1 MYYYNET
8 ETVFI
13 AGKHIPENMID
24 IASDSRKK
32 VERALLIGI
41 RAPEET
47 DAEVYEHL
55 DELADLVRN
64 LDIVPLEPLVV
75 NLHTV
80 MPQYYV
86 GSGKAREIAQIA
98 QECEADCLIFDTP
111 LTPSQQRNW
120 ERLTKNCVIDREEVI
135 LDIFAERAQTREAVL
150 QVELARAQYSLP
162 RLTRAWTH
170 LSRQHGGGATTRGEG
185 EAQIETDRRLLRR
198 RIQQLRE
205 ELETVRK
212 QRTTQRKARQRNA
225 VPHGAIVG
233 YTNVGKSSILRA
245 LSGAEI
251 LVKDQLFATL
261 DPTTRRITLDD
272 NLELLLTDTVGFVR
286 KLPHSLV
293 EAFKST
299 LEEAVLAD
307 FLLLV
312 LDLSSNQLDA
322 EWETTMSV
330 LKELGAEEKNI
341 QVVFNKLDLV
351 DRENDLVRLAR
362 MNGLFPTAIYISTAT
377 GEGMDKLRERLASLA
392 SERFE
397 LLRVTLPPARSDLA
411 ALAHASGRIYEE
423 NYNDQGEL
431 ELVFTIGPVHRH
443 KFEEFRR

>member
-1 MYYYNET
+1 
-8 ETVFI
+8 
-13 AGKHIPENMID
+13 MID
-24 IASDSRKK
+24 LAEDSRKK
-32 VERALLIGI
+32 VERALLVGI
-41 RAPEET
+41 REPGQTE
-47 DAEVYEHL
+47 AEISECL

-64 LDIVPLEPLVV
+64 LDIVPLEPVV
-75 NLHTV
+75 VSLHQV

-86 GSGKAREIAQIA
+86 GSGKAQEIAQLA

-111 LTPSQQRNW
+111 LSPSQQRNW
-120 ERLTKNCVIDREEVI
+120 ERLARCCVIDREEVI
-135 LDIFAERAQTREAVL
+135 LDIFAERAHTREAVL
-150 QVELARAQYSLP
+150 QVSLARAQYSLP

-205 ELETVRK
+205 ELEVVRK
-212 QRTTQRKARQRNA
+212 QRTTQRKARERNA

-233 YTNVGKSSILRA
+233 YTNVGKSSLLRA
-245 LSGAEI
+245 LSGADV

-261 DPTTRRITLDD
+261 DPTTRRIVLDN

-312 LDLSSNQLDA
+312 LDISSPQIDS
-322 EWETTMSV
+322 EWETTLTV

-341 QVVFNKLDLV
+341 QVVFNKIDLV
-351 DRENDLVRLAR
+351 DRNADPVLFARLR
-362 MNGLFPTAIYISTAT
+362 GLFPAALYLSTAT
-377 GEGMDKLRERLASLA
+377 GEGLDQLRERLASLA
-392 SERFE
+392 SEHHQ
-397 LLRVTLPPARSDLA
+397 LLRVTLPPQRHDLA

-423 NYNDQGEL
+423 HYNDRGEL
-431 ELVFTIGPVHRH
+431 ELVFTIAPRFRH
-443 KFEEFRR
+443 KFLEFVNA

>member
-1 MYYYNET
+1 
-8 ETVFI
+8 
-13 AGKHIPENMID
+13 MID
-24 IASDSRKK
+24 LAEDSRKK
-32 VERALLIGI
+32 VERALLVGI
-41 RAPEET
+41 REPGQTE
-47 DAEVYEHL
+47 AEISECL

-64 LDIVPLEPLVV
+64 LDIVPLEPVV
-75 NLHTV
+75 VSLHQV

-86 GSGKAREIAQIA
+86 GSGKAQEIAQLA

-111 LTPSQQRNW
+111 LSPSQQRNW
-120 ERLTKNCVIDREEVI
+120 ERLARCCVIDREEVI
-135 LDIFAERAQTREAVL
+135 LDIFAERAHTREAVL
-150 QVELARAQYSLP
+150 QVSLARAQYSLP

-205 ELETVRK
+205 ELEVVRK
-212 QRTTQRKARQRNA
+212 QRTTQRKARERNA

-233 YTNVGKSSILRA
+233 YTNVGKSSLLRA
-245 LSGAEI
+245 LSGADV

-261 DPTTRRITLDD
+261 DPTTRRIVLDN

-312 LDLSSNQLDA
+312 LDISSPQIDS
-322 EWETTMSV
+322 EWETTLTV

-341 QVVFNKLDLV
+341 QVVFNKIDLV
-351 DRENDLVRLAR
+351 DRTADPVLFARLR
-362 MNGLFPTAIYISTAT
+362 GLFPDALYLSTAT
-377 GEGMDKLRERLASLA
+377 GEGLDQLRERLASLT
-392 SERFE
+392 SEHHQ
-397 LLRVTLPPARSDLA
+397 LLRVTLPPQRHDLA

-423 NYNDQGEL
+423 HYNDRGEL
-431 ELVFTIGPVHRH
+431 ELVFTIAPRFRH
-443 KFEEFRR
+443 KFLEFVNA

>member
-1 MYYYNET
+1 
-8 ETVFI
+8 
-13 AGKHIPENMID
+13 MID
-24 IASDSRKK
+24 LAEDSRKK
-32 VERALLIGI
+32 VERALLVGI
-41 RAPEET
+41 REPGQTE
-47 DAEVYEHL
+47 AEISECL

-64 LDIVPLEPLVV
+64 LDIVPLEPVV
-75 NLHTV
+75 VSLHQV

-86 GSGKAREIAQIA
+86 GSGKAQEIAQLA

-111 LTPSQQRNW
+111 LSPSQQRNW
-120 ERLTKNCVIDREEVI
+120 ERLARCCVIDREEVI
-135 LDIFAERAQTREAVL
+135 LDIFAERAHTREAVL
-150 QVELARAQYSLP
+150 QVSLARAQYSLP

-205 ELETVRK
+205 ELEVVRK
-212 QRTTQRKARQRNA
+212 QRTTQRKARERNA
-225 VPHGAIVG
+225 VPHWAIVG
-233 YTNVGKSSILRA
+233 YTNVGKSSLLRA
-245 LSGAEI
+245 LSGADV

-261 DPTTRRITLDD
+261 DPTTRRIVLDN

-312 LDLSSNQLDA
+312 LDISSPQIDS
-322 EWETTMSV
+322 EWETTLTV

-341 QVVFNKLDLV
+341 QVVFNKIDLV
-351 DRENDLVRLAR
+351 DRNADPVLFARLR
-362 MNGLFPTAIYISTAT
+362 GLFPDALYLSTAT
-377 GEGMDKLRERLASLA
+377 GEGLDQLRERLASLA
-392 SERFE
+392 SEHHQ
-397 LLRVTLPPARSDLA
+397 LLRVTLPPQRHDLA

-423 NYNDQGEL
+423 HYNDRGEL
-431 ELVFTIGPVHRH
+431 ELVFTIAPRFRH
-443 KFEEFRR
+443 KFLEFVNA